1 MTHFDDLSTKNQ
13 IKFNKTKLRDTEK
26 QRNYT
31 ELKANLLQRLISVKQ
46 ELK

>member
-1 MTHFDDLSTKNQ
+1 MTHFDNLSTKNQ

-31 ELKANLLQRLISVKQ
+31 EFKAILSERLISEKNRN
-46 ELK
+46 